1 MSSKLTWEA
10 EKVLE
15 VNDLI
20 AGYGDIIAVRDFS
33 FSIEAGE
40 TLALLGAN
48 GAGKSTTIMSLM
60 GLVERKSGRIM
71 MDNEDISK
79 LSIEAR
85 ISRGIAIVPEGRRIF
100 PDLSVHENL
109 VVGGHIVSEEVMAE
123 GIDSVFTYFPRLG
136 QRSRQSAGS
145 LSGGE
150 QQMLAIGRALISRP
164 RVLMIDEL
172 SLGLMPSI
180 VDECYGVLENL
191 KKDNIAILLV
201 EQNTERALSVADHVC
216 VLEAGNMTWSGSA
229 ASARENETLATSMM
243 GTD

>member
-1 MSSKLTWEA
+1 V
-10 EKVLE
+10 EKVLQ
-15 VNDLI
+15 VSGLI

-33 FSIEAGE
+33 FSIDAGE

-48 GAGKSTTIMSLM
+48 GAGKSTTIMSMM
-60 GLVERKSGRIM
+60 GLVECKSGRIM
-71 MDNEDISK
+71 MDGEDISR

-109 VVGGHIVSEEVMAE
+109 MVGGNIVSKEIMSA
-123 GIDSVFTYFPRLG
+123 GIDSVFSYFPRLG
-136 QRSRQSAGS
+136 ERSKQAAGS

-180 VDECYGVLENL
+180 VDECYGVLETL

-216 VLEAGNMTWSGSA
+216 VLEAGNMTWSGTA
-229 ASARENETLATSMM
+229 ESARENETLASSMM
-243 GTD
+243 GAD